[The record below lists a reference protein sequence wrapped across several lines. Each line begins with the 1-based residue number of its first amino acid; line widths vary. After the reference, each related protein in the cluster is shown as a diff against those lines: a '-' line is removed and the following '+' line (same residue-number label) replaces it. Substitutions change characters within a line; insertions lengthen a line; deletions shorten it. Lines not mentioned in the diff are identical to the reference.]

1 MNGRIAFIGPT
12 ESIRAFSLL
21 GVEIVAARTQAEAL
35 AALHRLR
42 KSTVKD
48 DRGIERN
55 TYAIIY
61 VSEHLM
67 HGLPHDEEVKFSAS
81 FLPAIIPTS
90 TNRGSTTAGI
100 ARLKKL
106 VERAVGSDILT

>member
-1 MNGRIAFIGPT
+1 VNGKIAFVGPE

-21 GVEIVAARTQAEAL
+21 GVEIASARTQAEAL
-35 AALHRLR
+35 AELHRLR
-42 KSTVKD
+42 KMMVKD

-55 TYAIIY
+55 AYAIIY

-67 HGLPHDEEVKFSAS
+67 HDLPREEEAKFSAN
-81 FLPAIIPTS
+81 FLPAIIPTP
-90 TNRGSTTAGI
+90 TNRDSANAGV

-106 VERAVGSDILT
+106 VERAVGSDILQ